1 MFSALL
7 LFCFISSY
15 VHSLDLHS
23 FPTRR
28 SSDLGRAEVSPGPF
42 LFTHRSVPV
51 GHGHESFEPCM
62 PRPGRIRTEFP
73 DRIGPCSH
81 VPLTKQSS
89 KTCELALL
97 LVFFLAGP
105 LVPGLTFFPLPLFLL
120 GGLFGGMPLLGPS
133 LVLGGFPGEC
143 PSQSSD
149 RDGDPEQSRGH
160 EANTRHECGPRLGH
174 QHHGQAEPGR
184 DTEDHSFGE
193 PVHPSQPTVHRGTPS
208 PRSHPVSRTP
218 STTPDRYNF
227 RYSVGNYLL

>member
-81 VPLTKQSS
+81 VTITKQYS

-97 LVFFLAGP
+97 FVFFLAGQ
-105 LVPGLTFFPLPLFLL
+105 LLTGFTSFYNRMFMHVVHLL
-120 GGLFGGMPLLGPS
+120 D
-133 LVLGGFPGEC
+133 V
-143 PSQSSD
+143 
-149 RDGDPEQSRGH
+149 
-160 EANTRHECGPRLGH
+160 
-174 QHHGQAEPGR
+174 
-184 DTEDHSFGE
+184 
-193 PVHPSQPTVHRGTPS
+193 
-208 PRSHPVSRTP
+208 
-218 STTPDRYNF
+218 
-227 RYSVGNYLL
+227 